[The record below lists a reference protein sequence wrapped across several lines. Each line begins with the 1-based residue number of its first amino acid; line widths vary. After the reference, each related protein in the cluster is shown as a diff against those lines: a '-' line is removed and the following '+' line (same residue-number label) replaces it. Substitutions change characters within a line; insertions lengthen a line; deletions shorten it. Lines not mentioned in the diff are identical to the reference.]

1 MKKNKICIVT
11 VYNACNY
18 GSFLQAYALQEVLK
32 DSNYKTYFINMPV
45 EHNKII
51 CNASKSKDYSEYEN
65 KKYIKLVEDQ
75 RKFQVIDKVDSSYAS
90 CVVGS
95 DTVWNLFDKTYSKIP
110 YFTGKGLEECKNIIS
125 YAASVGPAKLEK
137 LFLLKL
143 PRLLEI
149 RKFNHIAVR
158 DEKTEKLVKILGIKP
173 VRVLDPTFLKDFEE
187 IKPQEKIDKPYILIY
202 TYGLSDEEV
211 KAIIKY
217 AKENNLTTIATGSL
231 CKWADMNIAVG
242 SFEWLW
248 LVKNAECVITTT
260 FHGSIFSIKYNKNF
274 AVLIENSSKINSL
287 LKEFKLSDRIC
298 NEDTLTEILKNKI
311 DYKEINK
318 IMYER
323 TQASKKYLLESVG
336 ENGE

>member
-1 MKKNKICIVT
+1 MKENKICIVT

-32 DSNYKTYFINMPV
+32 DNNYKTYFINMPV
-45 EHNKII
+45 EHDKII
-51 CNASKSKDYSEYEN
+51 CSDSKSEDYSEYEN

-75 RKFQVIDKVDSSYAS
+75 KKFEVIDKVDSSYVS

-95 DTVWNLFDKTYSKIP
+95 DTVWNLFDKTYSNIP

-137 LFLLKL
+137 LFLLKF

-149 RKFNHIAVR
+149 RSFNHIAVR
-158 DEKTEKLVKILGIKP
+158 DEKTEKLVKILRKKP
-173 VRVLDPTFLKDFEE
+173 VRVLDPTFLKDLEE
-187 IKPQEKIDKPYILIY
+187 IKPQEKIDKPYILVY
-202 TYGLSDEEV
+202 TYGLSDEKVE
-211 KAIIKY
+211 AIKKY
-217 AKENNLTTIATGSL
+217 AKENNLTIIATGSL

-298 NEDTLTEILKNKI
+298 NEDTLIETLKSTI
-311 DYKEINK
+311 DYTEINK
-318 IMYER
+318 IMDER
-323 TQASKKYLLESVG
+323 IQASKKYLLESVG
-336 ENGE
+336 ENLE